1 MRIRYSVLF
10 FLFFIVLA
18 CQSQVEQSDK
28 SNKTKEMT
36 YKVQKTDTEWRNEL
50 SPTQFNILREKGTER
65 PGTGEYNLHYKK
77 GTYSCAGC
85 GTPLFESNNKYD
97 SHCGWPSFDEAIE
110 GKIRYQKD
118 TSLGRTRTEI
128 LCANCGGHLGHI
140 FDDGPQE
147 TTGKRYCVNSLS
159 LDFTKKEDTK

>member
-1 MRIRYSVLF
+1 MFRYTIVS
-10 FLFFIVLA
+10 FILLLAMA
-18 CQSQVEQSDK
+18 CQSQVQQTDK
-28 SNKTKEMT
+28 SNNTKDMS
-36 YKVQKTDTEWRNEL
+36 YKIQKTDTEWRSEL
-50 SPTQFNILREKGTER
+50 SPAQFNILREKGTER
-65 PGTGEYNLHYKK
+65 PGTGAYNLHYKK
-77 GTYSCAGC
+77 GTYTCAGC
-85 GTPLFESNNKYD
+85 GTPLFESNNKYE

-140 FDDGPQE
+140 FDDGPRE

-159 LDFTKKEDTK
+159 LDFTKEEDTK